1 MRGLLRAYLRDETG
15 SAAAEYAMILTI
27 IGTSIGAALFAFGNT
42 LNGVFTNFSQ
52 CLKNTSTC

>member
-1 MRGLLRAYLRDETG
+1 MRGVLRAYMCDETG
-15 SAAAEYAMILTI
+15 SAAAEYAVILAI

-42 LNGVFTNFSQ
+42 LHGVLTNFSQ